1 MDKLKHF
8 LQKLKKFWVIGALLL
23 LLWIKTVIVMAAG
36 FNLTIQTFLD
46 ILLLLINSLGS
57 LMIVLGF
64 SFYFSKKIHS
74 FALLMVMVITSGL
87 LYADLLYFRFY
98 TDFVTLPILFQF
110 KNVGG
115 IGPSTFELMSPWDL
129 FLFLDLILAGWM
141 LKKKR
146 RQQTITSKDKSA
158 YLTIALL
165 MVLISIAAGL
175 VKSPYLFQEAYDREQ
190 MVTAIGPYNYHV
202 FDIGYALGVNLNP
215 LVASKTDTDSPV
227 NYTRAKKNGQSDLF
241 GVAKGKNVILISMES
256 TQNFV
261 INTKVDG
268 TEITPFLN
276 SLVED
281 SFYFDQIYDQTAQ
294 GKTSDSEFMIDTGLY
309 PLASGSVFVRKPENT
324 FKSMSHILKDKGD
337 YYSAVFHGNDASFWN
352 RDIMYESLG
361 YDHFYSKKN
370 YEVTEENSV
379 NYGIKDIPF
388 FTQSISHLKDLP
400 QPFYSR
406 FITLTN
412 HFPFLLEEEDQLIP
426 QAATEVDVVNR
437 YVTTVRYEDEA
448 IKRFFKGLK
457 DQGIYEDSIFVLYGD
472 HYGISEKYE
481 PGVFELLGMK
491 DTPLNHMQ
499 LQQVPLIIHVP
510 GLKGKT
516 ISSIGGE
523 IDIRPTILHLLG
535 MKSGENLS
543 FGHNL
548 FTRVPNHPVVFRD
561 GGFVT
566 EKYMFK
572 DNICYSRKTGQPV
585 LGNQC
590 NPYKEIAR
598 KELGMSDDIIY
609 GDLLRFLE

>member
-1 MDKLKHF
+1 MDELKHF
-8 LQKLKKFWVIGALLL
+8 LQKVKEFRVVGAVLF
-23 LLWIKTVIVMAAG
+23 LLWLKTVIVMAAG

-57 LMIVLGF
+57 LMIAVGF

-74 FALLMVMVITSGL
+74 FALLMTMLITTGV

-129 FLFLDLILAGWM
+129 FLFSDLIIAGWL

-146 RQQTITSKDKSA
+146 RLQTVTTKDKSA

-175 VKSPYLFQEAYDREQ
+175 IKSPYLFQEAYDREQ

-227 NYTRAKKNGQSDLF
+227 NYTMSKKNGQSDLF

-261 INTKVDG
+261 INTKVGG

-324 FKSMSHILKDKGD
+324 FKSMPHILKDKDD

-361 YDHFYSKKN
+361 YDRFYSKKD
-370 YEVTEENSV
+370 YDVTEENSV

-388 FTQSISHLKDLP
+388 FTQSIAYLKDLP

-412 HFPFLLEEEDQLIP
+412 HFPFLLEDEDQIIP
-426 QAATEVDVVNR
+426 QAETEVDVVNR

-448 IKRFFKGLK
+448 IKHFFNELK
-457 DQGIYEDSIFVLYGD
+457 DQGIYDDSIFVLYGD

-548 FTRVPNHPVVFRD
+548 FTRVPNHPVIFRD

-572 DNICYSRKTGQPV
+572 DNICFNRKSGNPV
-585 LGNQC
+585 FGNQC

>member
-8 LQKLKKFWVIGALLL
+8 LQKVKKFWVIGALLL

-129 FLFLDLILAGWM
+129 FLFLDLIIAGWL

-146 RQQTITSKDKSA
+146 RQQTITSKDKSS

>member
-1 MDKLKHF
+1 MDKLKH
-8 LQKLKKFWVIGALLL
+8 LRQKVSKFRMVGAVLL
-23 LLWIKTVIVMAAG
+23 LLWLKTIIVMAAG
-36 FNLTIQTFLD
+36 FNITIQSFLD
-46 ILLLLINSLGS
+46 VLLLLINSLGS
-57 LMIVLGF
+57 LMIALGF
-64 SFYFSKKIHS
+64 SFYFRKRIHS
-74 FALLMVMVITSGL
+74 FSLIMAIVIITGV

-98 TDFVTLPILFQF
+98 SDFVTLPILFQF

-129 FLFLDLILAGWM
+129 LLFTDLIIAGWF

-146 RQQTITSKDKSA
+146 KLPTITSKDKSA
-158 YLTIALL
+158 YLTIAFFI
-165 MVLISIAAGL
+165 VLISVAAGL
-175 VKSPYLFQEAYDREQ
+175 VRSPYLFQEAYDREQ

-202 FDIGYALGVNLNP
+202 FDIGYVLGVNLNP
-215 LVASKTDTDSPV
+215 LIASKTDTDSPV
-227 NYTRAKKNGQSDLF
+227 NYTKSKKNDQSDLF
-241 GVAKGKNVILISMES
+241 GIAEGKNVILISMES

-261 INTKVDG
+261 INNKVDG
-268 TEITPFLN
+268 KDITPFLN

-324 FKSMSHILKDKGD
+324 FKSMPHILKKKDD
-337 YYSAVFHGNDASFWN
+337 YYSAVFHGNEASFWN

-361 YDHFYSKKN
+361 YDRFYSKKD

-379 NYGIKDIPF
+379 NYGIKDLPF
-388 FTQSISHLKDLP
+388 FTQSVSYLKDLP
-400 QPFYSR
+400 QPFYTR

-426 QAATEVDVVNR
+426 QAETEVDVVNR
-437 YVTTVRYEDEA
+437 YVTTVRYEDDA
-448 IKRFFKGLK
+448 IKRFFEKLK
-457 DQGIYEDSIFVLYGD
+457 DQGIYDDSIFVLYGD

-481 PGVFELLGMK
+481 PGVFELLGME
-491 DTPLNHMQ
+491 DTPLNHLQ

-510 GLKGKT
+510 GVKGKT

-535 MKSGENLS
+535 KKSGENLS

-548 FTRVPNHPVVFRD
+548 FTRVPNHPVIFRD

-566 EKYMFK
+566 EKYMYK
-572 DNICYSRKTGQPV
+572 DNICYNRKSGQPV